1 MRKYIKYIA
10 YMFVITFAL
19 SACNQRPSVETG
31 ASVYN
36 PYPELQNPAIGYFQD
51 ASVERQIEEGNA
63 SALLITVK
71 EVLPSFEKESDPE
84 WFGGEEL
91 LEEKGVSDLPGIPYQ
106 PYLIEIE
113 QCLVGDEPT
122 GEAKLMIGGVLLECS
137 PEMKEGDRFVLLC
150 GQKEDGYYYPCT
162 CSQSFFYLSD
172 ENRVYPGSRTDS
184 FLPYTGMTVDMFK
197 DTINQ

>member
-1 MRKYIKYIA
+1 MRRYIKYLA
-10 YMFVITFAL
+10 YTFVIIFAL
-19 SACNQRPSVETG
+19 SACNKRPSVETG
-31 ASVYN
+31 VSVYN

-51 ASVERQIEEGNA
+51 APVERQIEEGNA
-63 SALLITVK
+63 SALLIRVK
-71 EVLPSFEKESDPE
+71 EVLPSFEKESDPD
-84 WFGGEEL
+84 WFGGEAL

-113 QCLVGDEPT
+113 QCLAGDEPA
-122 GEAKLMIGGVLLECS
+122 GEAKLMIGGALLECS

-162 CSQSFFYLSD
+162 CSQSFFYVSD

-184 FLPYTGMTVDMFK
+184 FLPYTGMTVEMFK
-197 DTINQ
+197 DAVSQ